1 MEVNNLINKAL
12 NKVDFI
18 KEVLFN
24 KETLINKDNN
34 KMLIIKCMKS
44 L

>member
-1 MEVNNLINKAL
+1 MVVNKLNIKAL

-18 KEVLFN
+18 KETLF
-24 KETLINKDNN
+24 NKDNN
-34 KMLIIKCMKS
+34 KMRIIKCMKS